1 MAEREGFEPP
11 VELPPRL
18 ISSQVHSATL
28 PPLRGAER
36 ASARTASV
44 TKCASPRHLPP
55 VEVDSS
61 LNSMPSDHEVFR
73 GRMVDDN
80 GRGALFGLKQ
90 VRGREL
96 YTDIFFRP

>member
-36 ASARTASV
+36 AFARTASV
-44 TKCASPRHLPP
+44 TNVLLLRHLR
-55 VEVDSS
+55 
-61 LNSMPSDHEVFR
+61 R
-73 GRMVDDN
+73 GNQLRAD
-80 GRGALFGLKQ
+80 L
-90 VRGREL
+90 
-96 YTDIFFRP
+96 TIF